1 MAKSIIIFFIGGITG
16 GIIGSIITVRQINKK
31 NYQIGRL
38 NNKKIKKIL
47 RWRSLGFFFL
57 SSKSKW

>member
-47 RWRSLGFFFL
+47 R
-57 SSKSKW
+57 